1 MRVRRGHA
9 RAAIL
14 VAATRLFEE
23 NGFSATSIDDIA
35 SAAGVA
41 RPTVFTAVG
50 GKASILG
57 EAIDLAL
64 AGDSEQVP
72 VSRREWFL
80 QMIDE
85 PGQARMLE
93 LHARNLR
100 AMYERVA
107 DLYVAAEHAATVDP
121 TVAELWETMQSQRLL
136 GAQEVSS
143 SLASKGPLRE
153 GMDAQSVADI
163 LWCVATPMNYRRF
176 VRERGWTS
184 ERYERW
190 LAEFMITS
198 FLPNPQE
205 SGRQRSR

>member
-1 MRVRRGHA
+1 
-9 RAAIL
+9 L

-121 TVAELWETMQSQRLL
+121 TVAELWSTMQSQRLL

-153 GMDAQSVADI
+153 GMDEQSVADI
-163 LWCVATPMNYRRF
+163 LWCVATPMDYRRF

-184 ERYERW
+184 ERYEKW

-198 FLPNPQE
+198 FLP
-205 SGRQRSR
+205 